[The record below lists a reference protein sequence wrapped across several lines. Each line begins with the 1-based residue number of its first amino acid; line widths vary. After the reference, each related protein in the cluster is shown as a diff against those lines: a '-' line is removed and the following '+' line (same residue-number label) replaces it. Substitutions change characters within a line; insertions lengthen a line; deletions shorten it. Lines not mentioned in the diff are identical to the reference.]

1 MSNTLLPVG
10 LALSGGTAKAVVH
23 VGVIKA
29 LTEAGIPIDHVAGT
43 SGGSMVGVFYASGMP
58 MPDLVKAANEI
69 SWSKLIT
76 IRLSRLGFVSS
87 KRIEDFVKS
96 VIGDVTFEELKTP
109 CHVVATELEKGQ
121 KHVFSS
127 GPVGPAV
134 RASCSIPQIYLPVEI
149 DGKYYVDGGFSE
161 YLPANTLHEI
171 ERMFVIAVHL
181 ASEKSMY
188 RRPKNYLQL
197 AIHITGLV
205 AKTNYII
212 SREKA
217 DILIHPNMDGFGSF
231 DFDTSEELIDIGYE
245 MTKDLIPEIRRQWKR
260 KSSKVH
266 RILQRLSLRD

>member
-1 MSNTLLPVG
+1 LSSSLLPVG
-10 LALSGGTAKAVVH
+10 LALSGGTAKAITH

-29 LTEAGIPIDHVAGT
+29 LTEAGIPIHHVAGT
-43 SGGSMVGVFYASGMP
+43 SGGSIVGVFHASGMP
-58 MPDLVKAANEI
+58 MPDLEKVANEL

-87 KRIEDFVKS
+87 KRIEDFVKD
-96 VIGDVTFEELKTP
+96 VIGDITFEQLKIP
-109 CHVVATELEKGQ
+109 CHVVATDLESGH

-127 GPVGPAV
+127 GPVAPAV
-134 RASCSIPQIYLPVEI
+134 RASCSIPQIYLPVEV

-171 ERMFVIAVHL
+171 EHMFVIAVHL

-197 AIHITGLV
+197 AIHIAGLV

-217 DILIHPNMDGFGSF
+217 DVLIHPNMEGFSSF
-231 DFDTSEELIDIGYE
+231 DFDTSEELIEVGYD
-245 MTKDLIPEIRRQWKR
+245 MTRDLIPEIRRQWKR

-266 RILQRLSLRD
+266 RILQRLSIRD